1 MSVSSPPRT
10 AIPWYVAAMPLY
22 TGGLLAPVP
31 FLYAAAKLRL
41 ARLWLIAGAYV
52 AVWLIPWVVLAVI
65 GTDNDAVDTVG
76 HRLALALALGGTVH
90 AFVLRR
96 SLSPLPH
103 ASGGVVGQQQHT
115 IPAPPAVSDP
125 TQTSCAE
132 VRAALSPLKY
142 SMITH
147 ADLFPAGCRE
157 LVDETVAHME
167 RVVAFAANGG
177 QADAALRTVH
187 AIATDYLPTS
197 INTYVR
203 LPCEYA
209 MSHRHPNGRTASE
222 ELELELRVLRDKV
235 EEAVESL
242 HRHDALRLE
251 QQTAFLLAKFGKSE
265 LDLP

>member
-1 MSVSSPPRT
+1 
-10 AIPWYVAAMPLY
+10 MPLY

-31 FLYAAAKLRL
+31 FLYAAASLRL

-52 AVWLIPWVVLAVI
+52 AVWLIPWVILAVI
-65 GTDNDAVDTVG
+65 GTDNDAANTVG
-76 HRLALALALGGTVH
+76 HRLALALAVGGTVH
-90 AFVLRR
+90 AFVLRK
-96 SLSPLPH
+96 SLSPPPQKQ
-103 ASGGVVGQQQHT
+103 SGMVAWHQHT
-115 IPAPPAVSDP
+115 ASTPLEVSDP

-147 ADLFPAGCRE
+147 ADVFPVRCRE
-157 LVDETVAHME
+157 LVEETTAQME

-177 QADAALRTVH
+177 HADAGLRTVH
-187 AIATDYLPTS
+187 VIATDYLPTS

-203 LPCEYA
+203 LPRDYA
-209 MSHRHPNGRTASE
+209 MSHRQPSGRTASE

-235 EEAVESL
+235 DEAVESL
-242 HRHDALRLE
+242 HRDDAMRLE
-251 QQTAFLLAKFGKSE
+251 QQTAFLLAKFGRSE